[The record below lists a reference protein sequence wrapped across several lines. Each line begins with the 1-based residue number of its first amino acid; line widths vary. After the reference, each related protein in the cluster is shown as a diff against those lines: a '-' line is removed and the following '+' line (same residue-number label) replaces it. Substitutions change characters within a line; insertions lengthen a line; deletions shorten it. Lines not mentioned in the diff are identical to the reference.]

1 MKRMSITS
9 IDSSHPSSK
18 TNIGGGRFDGF
29 FSRVKKFQI
38 CIWVTVAITF
48 LHLGTKPM
56 VTPPEQTETKNKT
69 RIPSTTTPPS
79 LSQTQTTPSTTPFP
93 SATSSNQIAGE
104 TTKSDVSRNS
114 PNSSETY
121 PSTSTTQSSNPR
133 PTVKT
138 PTLPP
143 QNLQERPLPDIDP
156 STFTIHQSEHKKFDT
171 LPPQTKAFVERYC
184 DLKNL
189 KEGAWYPSGDD
200 EWQLRAPYLIIA
212 GTWNSGVNHLAQAL
226 LKHPQ
231 IDSAKIH
238 GFFLPKTF
246 KKFITVTAKATHN
259 SNSSSATTIPVFDA
273 TTKISKVQVFAARD
287 RMYHAVYSPSSL
299 QDTNATD
306 IENDKG
312 KSKNKHVAMDISPG
326 LLFHA
331 RTTSY
336 SIQCVSPWTKT
347 VVLLR
352 NPIDRLYQQ
361 WVYSK
366 VNLNLMLPL
375 DDWIAREMQAMQSI
389 GLIGDG
395 KRKNDNPESTSPAL
409 SQEEA
414 WKRYQAVSRS
424 GAPLGRSMYVIQLN
438 EWIQAYLD
446 AGKNPAQEMIIIS
459 SEKLEDDPSKELDKV
474 IDFLGLA
481 PLNVT
486 KNYGVA
492 STIMKPSQME
502 GIEPM
507 SKDTRR
513 MLQQFFKRYNR
524 ELAKLLK
531 ANGFAGDWD
540 KIWE

>member
-1 MKRMSITS
+1 
-9 IDSSHPSSK
+9 
-18 TNIGGGRFDGF
+18 
-29 FSRVKKFQI
+29 
-38 CIWVTVAITF
+38 
-48 LHLGTKPM
+48 M
-56 VTPPEQTETKNKT
+56 VSPPEQTETKNKT

-79 LSQTQTTPSTTPFP
+79 LSQTQTTPSMTPFP
-93 SATSSNQIAGE
+93 STTSSNQIAGG
-104 TTKSDVSRNS
+104 TTKLDVSRNS

-121 PSTSTTQSSNPR
+121 PSKSTHSPNPR

-143 QNLQERPLPDIDP
+143 QNLQEQSLLDIDP
-156 STFTIHQSEHKKFDT
+156 STFTIHQSEHKNFDT
-171 LPPQTKAFVERYC
+171 LSTQTKAFVERYC

-259 SNSSSATTIPVFDA
+259 SNSYNTTSTIPVFDA

-306 IENDKG
+306 TENDKS

-336 SIQCVSPWTKT
+336 SLQCVSPWTKT

-366 VNLNLMLPL
+366 VNLNLVLPL
-375 DDWIAREMQAMQSI
+375 DDWIAREMKAMQSI

-395 KRKNDNPESTSPAL
+395 KRNNDNPESTSPAL

-502 GIEPM
+502 EIEPM